1 MDGILIDSEPYW
13 QEEERNAFKTV
24 GIDITPEMQLKTH
37 GVDADEVVD
46 YWYNFQPW
54 ENVSHERLKEMVFE
68 NVEKHIQQK
77 GKAMVGVSSII
88 EFFFRKKI
96 PLALASSSPRR
107 LINVVLQKL
116 DLKHAFTA
124 VCSAEDE
131 CHSKP
136 HPAVYLTAAKKLQVQ
151 PVECIAFEDS
161 VTGMIAAKAARMK
174 TVVIPEHNQND
185 NKAFEL
191 ADLKLNSLLEF
202 EEEHFL
208 NLNQ

>member
-96 PLALASSSPRR
+96 PLRLRGPPGPGLPLQPRR
-107 LINVVLQKL
+107 NPRPLRRPPDRARRKPARLSRGHERLPVYHSDPVGAGVVGIGGGDYGVGVRPRLGSGQKFCL
-116 DLKHAFTA
+116 NSPD
-124 VCSAEDE
+124 AEDIVE
-131 CHSKP
+131 MAPGPAHPYPDYLNKP
-136 HPAVYLTAAKKLQVQ
+136 QGDKQAWNP
-151 PVECIAFEDS
+151 
-161 VTGMIAAKAARMK
+161 R
-174 TVVIPEHNQND
+174 
-185 NKAFEL
+185 
-191 ADLKLNSLLEF
+191 
-202 EEEHFL
+202 
-208 NLNQ
+208 